1 MVDEQKKGTPDKPP
15 FTECRVDITAK
26 FNEMPKQVQESPQAA
41 EITLVSAD
49 GQYIEFSIKPKTW
62 RKFKSNVDAIL
73 KNNPDAQWTGAAG
86 GKLAGR
92 TAKGIRLESVGI
104 QVFEKKPKPPKAE
117 SV

>member
-1 MVDEQKKGTPDKPP
+1 MTDEQTQAKPP
-15 FTECRVDITAK
+15 FISCRVEVAAK
-26 FNEMPKQVQESPQAA
+26 FNEMPINVRESPQAA

-49 GQYIEFSIKPKTW
+49 GQHIEFSMKPKTW
-62 RKFKSNVDAIL
+62 RKFKSNVDAML

-92 TAKGIRLESVGI
+92 TAKGIRLANVGI